1 MKRNLIA
8 VTLVTLALA
17 AGTAIAEPTL
27 ELSVE
32 QGAWKNAPEATSYQ
46 PDPRDA
52 GKTNQTYSNERDEF
66 QPFNP

>member
-8 VTLVTLALA
+8 ITLVTFALA
-17 AGTAIAEPTL
+17 AGTAIADPTL

-46 PDPRDA
+46 PDPRHVA
-52 GKTNQTYSNERDEF
+52 KTSQSYVNERDDI

>member
-8 VTLVTLALA
+8 VTLATLALA
-17 AGTAIAEPTL
+17 AGSAVAEPTL

-46 PDPRDA
+46 PDARYT
-52 GKTNQTYSNERDEF
+52 GKASQSLINERDDL